1 MCETFRNFLKNNC
14 GSPPQNNKKIPT
26 ENNRHASA
34 RRAASEMDPQ
44 AFAQMLQLN
53 AMLSNGSITK
63 ETFDSMAAMVMA
75 AARPPL
81 PVQNTAPAPIVRPA
95 AAATTPPLLTDG
107 VHSVHTEL
115 ATTPAGARAERPALR
130 YVNLS
135 QSVNQSAFSYR
146 SV

>member
-1 MCETFRNFLKNNC
+1 
-14 GSPPQNNKKIPT
+14 
-26 ENNRHASA
+26 
-34 RRAASEMDPQ
+34 MDPQ

-81 PVQNTAPAPIVRPA
+81 PVQNIAPAPIVRPA